1 MYQVTWLLSTI
12 LTKHFMLRCLV
23 STSEFKQYKI
33 PTTVIIAKIFYRR
46 FNCWY
51 ESTFI
56 NILIFLFCIHKHFT
70 LNFSIFWKESTKSNP
85 DHMNLFWSVNSSH
98 QLYAIKCL
106 IKFSLMDKNSIFWQ
120 NIFESCKNVFT
131 QVPRHEHFK
140 YWWLQ

>member
-70 LNFSIFWKESTKSNP
+70 LNFSIFHILKRINQIKHWPHKRI
-85 DHMNLFWSVNSSH
+85 LVCQSSH
-98 QLYAIKCL
+98 EVNAILFL
-106 IKFSLMDKNSIFWQ
+106 IKLMDKNSIFWQ
-120 NIFESCKNVFT
+120 NIFESCRKVFT